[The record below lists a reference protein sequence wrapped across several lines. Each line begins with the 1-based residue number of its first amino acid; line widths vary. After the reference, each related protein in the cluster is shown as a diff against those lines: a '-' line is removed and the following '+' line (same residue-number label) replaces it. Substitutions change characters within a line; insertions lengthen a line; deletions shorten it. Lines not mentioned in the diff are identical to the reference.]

1 MLAMLSASCT
11 QLLGLDEIKLESGD
25 AGTADA
31 GDSGQGSC
39 TTHAGCT
46 ELLTAAAGTGDAVIG
61 ICRPLD
67 HRCVPLLSEDC
78 TVVTG
83 EYQNDNAV
91 FLGSLFSTTGAQGA
105 TNLPRQQS
113 ATLAVEHIN
122 AVGGVPNAGSAS
134 GTRPLVMVS
143 CDEAANPIRAAEH
156 LATNLGVS
164 AIVGPNTSQD
174 VIAVTNAVTAAAGTL
189 LLTPT
194 GVASSIADLRDNN
207 LTWAMVPSDV
217 QRAPLMML
225 QISALEASIKAERSL
240 NAVKL
245 GVVYRE
251 DALGVGTRAAL
262 SELRLNGAAITA
274 PENLNV
280 NVSLDGYDPQA
291 SDHQDLVEKYLKLRP
306 QIIAMG
312 GVAEA
317 VTQIMLPLEA
327 AWGTGPRPEYV
338 VIDSMKV
345 PELLQATQSNSD
357 LRARIRG
364 TGVTPSPESKS
375 VGDAFF
381 VNYDERYPGT
391 ISTLI
396 SGMGPSYDATYAI
409 AYALA
414 TTRPAVPRGADIA
427 QGLSKLGAQGSAR
440 ISVTNTKI
448 LEAFQYLST
457 GESVTPIGTY
467 SPLLWDNRGAL
478 AGGTLELWCVG
489 LVAGKAAFRSTGVT
503 YDLASGVMQG
513 AFHTCAD

>member
-1 MLAMLSASCT
+1 MLAMLSAGCT
-11 QLLGLDEIKLESGD
+11 QLLGLDEIQLESVD
-25 AGTADA
+25 AGGADA

-39 TTHAGCT
+39 TTHAACT
-46 ELLTAAAGTGDAVIG
+46 DTLTAAAGTGDAVMG
-61 ICRPLD
+61 ICRPRD
-67 HRCVPLLSEDC
+67 HRCVRLLSEDC

-83 EYQNDNAV
+83 DFQADDAV
-91 FLGSLFSTTGAQGA
+91 FIGSLFSTTGAQGA

-122 AVGGVPNAGSAS
+122 AVGGVPKGGGAS
-134 GTRPLVMVS
+134 GTRPVVMVS
-143 CDEAANPIRAAEH
+143 CDEAANPARAAEH
-156 LATNLGVS
+156 LATDLGVS

-174 VIAVTNAVTAAAGTL
+174 VIAITNAVTAAAGTL

-225 QISALEASIKAERSL
+225 QINAMEATLKAERSL
-240 NAVKL
+240 KAVKL
-245 GVVYRE
+245 GVVYRD
-251 DALGVGTRAAL
+251 DALGVGTRTAL
-262 SELRLNGAAITA
+262 SELQLNGATITA
-274 PENLNV
+274 PENLNI

-291 SDHQDLVEKYLKLRP
+291 GDHQDLVEKYLKFRP
-306 QIIAMG
+306 DIIAMG

-338 VIDSMKV
+338 LIDSMKV
-345 PELLQATQSNSD
+345 PELLQATQSNAE

-364 TGVTPSPESKS
+364 TGITPGPESKA
-375 VGDAFF
+375 VGEAFY

-396 SGMGPSYDATYAI
+396 SGMGPSYDATFAI

-414 TTRPAVPRGADIA
+414 ATRPAVPRGIDIA
-427 QGLSKLGAQGSAR
+427 QGLSKLGAAGSPR
-440 ISVTNTKI
+440 ISVSNTKI
-448 LEAFQYLST
+448 LEAFQYLSA
-457 GESVTPIGTY
+457 GDSITPIGTY
-467 SPLLWDNRGAL
+467 SPLLWDSRGAI

-489 LVAGKAAFRSTGVT
+489 LVAGKAAFRSAGVT
-503 YDLASGVMQG
+503 YDLATGVMQG
-513 AFHTCAD
+513 AFHSCTD